1 MTTLERIINEGT
13 ETATINKELLI
24 GTLKEI
30 KAEAKRAKTDT
41 TQIAYIFLQRAIAK
55 AETRIKTLYYDRKM
69 TLKTM
74 NFLNRLIE
82 QMANGRNYRKE
93 IE

>member
-24 GTLKEI
+24 ETLKEI

-41 TQIAYIFLQRAIAK
+41 TQIEYIFLQRAIAQ
-55 AETRIKTLYYDRKM
+55 AETRIETLYYDRKM
-69 TLKTM
+69 TPKTM